1 MGKVI
6 EKYEAISQI
15 LDEIMLDIDAIRV
28 LLSED
33 DNAPRSWEE
42 KLQRSKECSEVEALK
57 HY

>member
-6 EKYEAISQI
+6 EKYEAICRI

-42 KLQRSKECSEVEALK
+42 KLQRSKECTEATVQT